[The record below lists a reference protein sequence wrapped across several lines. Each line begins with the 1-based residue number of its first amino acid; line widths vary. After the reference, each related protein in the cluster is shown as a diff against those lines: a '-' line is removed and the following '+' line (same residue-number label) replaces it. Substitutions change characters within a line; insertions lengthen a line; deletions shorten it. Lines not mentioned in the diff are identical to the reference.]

1 MRTSLEVA
9 GTRSSDLGFTVML
22 GRRRTSSFLAG
33 LAFLVSSTALVH
45 AETKGPVTDE
55 IGVIEIAKGAPVTVG
70 HYWVISGADSS
81 LGIDSQRGVEL
92 GFDSVNNTVA
102 GHPVQLVLED
112 EGCSAEGGQTAATKL
127 AVVPNIVGVI
137 GSVCSSGITAAAPI
151 LWKAGIVDIGTGS
164 APTLTAPDRK
174 PEYEG
179 FMRTIFSDADQGFND
194 AEWFHKELK
203 CKSLAT
209 IHDGS
214 PYTSQLVKVAAKHFK
229 ELGGEVVAEEA
240 VAPTD
245 VDMRPVLTR
254 VAVKKPCALYFPVF
268 VAAAAQIA
276 RQAQQIGDLKDT
288 QLIAG
293 SVVMAPGMLEAAGDA
308 AKGLRLTAID
318 ISPEVMGKDYPAF
331 LEKYKSKY
339 GESPINAYHAQAFD
353 AAVILAKAIEKV
365 AKTDDGGTTYIGK
378 KALRDEL
385 FATKGYEGLS
395 GPINC
400 NPHGQC
406 GGFNFAV
413 YQYVDPDPATFKVG
427 TNPIKI
433 YPKK

>member
-1 MRTSLEVA
+1 MSTSLEVA
-9 GTRSSDLGFTVML
+9 WTRSSFPGVTVL
-22 GRRRTSSFLAG
+22 PGWRIKSTLLVG
-33 LAFLVSSTALVH
+33 LAFLASSTNLVH

-55 IGVIEIAKGAPVTVG
+55 IGVIEVAKGAPITVG

-164 APTLTAPDRK
+164 APSLTAPDRK

-203 CKSLAT
+203 CSTLAT

-229 ELGGEVVAEEA
+229 ESGGEIVAEEA

-254 VAVKKPCALYFPVF
+254 VAVKKPCVLYFPVF
-268 VAAAAQIA
+268 IAAAAQIA
-276 RQAQQIGDLKDT
+276 RQAQEIGDLKDT

-293 SVVMAPGMLEAAGDA
+293 SVTMAPGMLEAAGDA

-331 LEKYKSKY
+331 LERYKARY
-339 GESPINAYHAQAFD
+339 GESPINAYHAHAYD
-353 AAVILAKAIEKV
+353 AAVILAKAIETV
-365 AKTDDGGTTYIGK
+365 AKTDDQGTTYIGK

-395 GPINC
+395 GLINC

-406 GGFNFAV
+406 GGFNFAA
-413 YQYVDPDPATFKVG
+413 YQYVDSHPATFKVG